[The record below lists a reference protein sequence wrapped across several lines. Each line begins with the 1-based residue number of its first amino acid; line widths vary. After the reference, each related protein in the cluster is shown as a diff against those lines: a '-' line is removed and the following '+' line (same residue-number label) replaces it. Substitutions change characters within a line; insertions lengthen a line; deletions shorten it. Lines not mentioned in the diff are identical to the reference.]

1 MSNPQNISGP
11 APKDPLESGKNAP
24 SPEKF
29 KKVMGVE
36 RSDESEERGQKNR
49 LRQADEEEGEEGGEI
64 QSDSDLFSK
73 LMSDKQTKQFNLGSS
88 RQVDQQV
95 SQPEE
100 KLKLPET
107 TDTTPLSSNEDNV
120 RLSSKNENF
129 SQDLDLPK
137 TPDSSK
143 TSEET
148 KKSDPFLE
156 LKKIEEKMEG
166 LLHPHPKLVH
176 PKDSLEIE
184 PESSASVFNTS
195 DTKSHLKHEK
205 HEAKK
210 PGEKQSQLI
219 QPPTHILEP
228 SAKQTIETPSGPIP
242 IPITETLP
250 APPMTPAP
258 AYAQFSPHIYE
269 LFQKLVGMMTVMQF
283 QGKTTTSIVLNMPNS
298 SLNGAHIDIEHFDTA
313 PHAFNVQI
321 FANPEGQKIFSNNL
335 ESLEQQL
342 KLNLPQFDINVKKPL
357 LLDESKEDR
366 RRRLSVVQK
375 QQGKYQ

>member
-1 MSNPQNISGP
+1 MSNPQNISNP
-11 APKDPLESGKNAP
+11 SPKDPLDAGKNAP

-36 RSDESEERGQKNR
+36 HSDESQERGQKNR
-49 LRQADEEEGEEGGEI
+49 LRQSDEDEGEEEENI
-64 QSDSDLFSK
+64 KSDSDLFSQ
-73 LMSDKQTKQFNLGSS
+73 LMSDKQTKQVNLGPS
-88 RQVDQQV
+88 RQVEQQV
-95 SQPEE
+95 SEPDEE
-100 KLKLPET
+100 LQLPET
-107 TDTTPLSSNEDNV
+107 TDTTPTSSDKDNV
-120 RLSSKNENF
+120 QLFSKK
-129 SQDLDLPK
+129 STLPDDQDLPK
-137 TPDSSK
+137 ILDSSK
-143 TSEET
+143 PIEEV
-148 KKSDPFLE
+148 KSPDPFTE

-166 LLHPHPKLVH
+166 LLHTHPKSST
-176 PKDSLEIE
+176 PQTAQEIE
-184 PESSASVFNTS
+184 P
-195 DTKSHLKHEK
+195 KSTPILPPTHLKKENHAQQEK
-205 HEAKK
+205 VKT
-210 PGEKQSQLI
+210 GEKQSEPI
-219 QPPTHILEP
+219 PPPAHIV
-228 SAKQTIETPSGPIP
+228 ETPEKQITETSSGPIP

-250 APPMTPAP
+250 APPLTPAP
-258 AYAQFSPHIYE
+258 PYAQFPPHIYE

-321 FANPEGQKIFSNNL
+321 FANPDGQKIFSNNL

-366 RRRLSVVQK
+366 RRRLSTVQK

>member
-1 MSNPQNISGP
+1 MSNPQNISNP
-11 APKDPLESGKNAP
+11 SPKDPLDAGKNAP

-36 RSDESEERGQKNR
+36 HSDESQERGQKNR
-49 LRQADEEEGEEGGEI
+49 LRQSDEDEGEEEENI
-64 QSDSDLFSK
+64 KSDSDLFSQ
-73 LMSDKQTKQFNLGSS
+73 LMSDKQTKQVNLGPS
-88 RQVDQQV
+88 RQVEQQV
-95 SQPEE
+95 SEPDEE
-100 KLKLPET
+100 LQLPET
-107 TDTTPLSSNEDNV
+107 TDTTPTSSDKDNV
-120 RLSSKNENF
+120 QLFSKK
-129 SQDLDLPK
+129 STLPDDQDLPK
-137 TPDSSK
+137 ILDSSK
-143 TSEET
+143 PIEEV
-148 KKSDPFLE
+148 KSPDPFTE

-166 LLHPHPKLVH
+166 LLHTHPKSST
-176 PKDSLEIE
+176 PQTAQEIE
-184 PESSASVFNTS
+184 P
-195 DTKSHLKHEK
+195 KSTPILPPTHLKKENHTQQEK
-205 HEAKK
+205 VKT
-210 PGEKQSQLI
+210 GEKQSEPI
-219 QPPTHILEP
+219 PPPAHIV
-228 SAKQTIETPSGPIP
+228 ETPEKQITETSSGPIP

-250 APPMTPAP
+250 APPLTPAP
-258 AYAQFSPHIYE
+258 PYAQFPPHIYE

-321 FANPEGQKIFSNNL
+321 FANPDGQKIFSNNL

-366 RRRLSVVQK
+366 RRRLSTVQK